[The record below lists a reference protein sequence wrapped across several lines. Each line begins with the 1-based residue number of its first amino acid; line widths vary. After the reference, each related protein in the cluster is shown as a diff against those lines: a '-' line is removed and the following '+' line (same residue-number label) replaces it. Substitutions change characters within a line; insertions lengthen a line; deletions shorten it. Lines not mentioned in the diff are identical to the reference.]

1 MRPVLIVHY
10 HEIWLKGCNRQFFV
24 QKLRQAIR
32 QALGGLDLDIPRF
45 EDHRL
50 VVICNTELA
59 REAALARLAKVPGIS
74 SVGVGV
80 ESEPTMADIVQTG
93 ARLMSDI
100 PFTTFR
106 VRCRRSRKTLPFRSS
121 QVERE
126 LGQRINDEAAAAGR
140 PIRVDLASAEA
151 TCYIEVTPYRAL
163 VYARKVPGVGGLPT
177 ATAGKLTCLLS
188 GGFDSAVAA
197 YKIIK
202 RGVRLT
208 FVHFHGAANEPGEDS
223 PPVARRLVEALAP
236 YQSGAR
242 LYLVPFSGVQRAVV
256 AGAPDAFRILLY
268 RRFMLRIAQRLAYKV
283 HARGLVTGDS
293 IAQVASQTL
302 QNMQAVGAVATL
314 PIYRPL
320 VGDDKQDILAIARQ
334 IGTYDISSEPFTDCC
349 PLYMPKSPEI
359 FAKIGQLDAAE
370 QSLDIDAL
378 VNTALAETVRET
390 YVYDEGRVALKD
402 AASAP
407 ADAPRGMPVAG

>member
-32 QALGGLDLDIPRF
+32 QALGGLDLEMPRF

-50 VVICNTELA
+50 VVICNTEEA
-59 REAALARLAKVPGIS
+59 REAALGRLTKIPGIS
-74 SVGVGV
+74 SIGVGV
-80 ESEPTMADIVQTG
+80 EAEPLMPQILETG

-100 PFTTFR
+100 PFHTFC
-106 VRCRRSRKTLPFRSS
+106 VRCRRSRKNLPFRSAE
-121 QVERE
+121 VERA

-140 PIRVDLASAEA
+140 SIRVDLTHPDA
-151 TCYIEVTPYRAL
+151 TCFVEVTPYRAL
-163 VYARKVPGVGGLPT
+163 VYARKVPGVGGLPS
-177 ATAGKLTCLLS
+177 ATAGKLACLLS

-202 RGVRLT
+202 RGVRLV
-208 FVHFHGAANEPGEDS
+208 FIHFYGAANQPGEDS
-223 PPVARRLVEALAP
+223 PPVARRLVEVLAQ
-236 YQSGAR
+236 YQNGAR
-242 LYLVPFSGVQRAVV
+242 LYLVPFSGVQQAVV
-256 AGAPDAFRILLY
+256 AAAPDAFRILIY
-268 RRFMLRIAQRLAYKV
+268 RRFMLRIAERLAYKE

-302 QNMQAVGAVATL
+302 HNMQAVGAVATL
-314 PIYRPL
+314 PLYRPL
-320 VGDDKQDILAIARQ
+320 VGDDKQEILAVARR
-334 IGTYDISSEPFTDCC
+334 IGTYEISSEPFTDCC

-370 QSLDIDAL
+370 QRLDIDAL
-378 VNTALAETVRET
+378 VAQALADTERET
-390 YVYDEGRVALKD
+390 YVYHEGKVALQD
-402 AASAP
+402 ASSAP
-407 ADAPRGMPVAG
+407 ASIRTGAQVAG